1 MTDAYFDHPGF
12 SQSDLKMALDSPR
25 MLWEMKLK
33 NGRVQRPATPAMRE
47 GTIIHSA
54 VLEPGAFNDTYAVCG
69 PRNTKAGKEQALQAL
84 EQGLDPITEAQATK
98 ARDIARQVH
107 KHPLAAELFDE
118 GIAEVPHYERDEAT
132 GLQVKGKFDWLCDSG
147 RTVVDLKTVGVGLAA
162 PEAFAKQVANFK
174 YHLQAAHYLGLA
186 QGCLPPV
193 YLDLPQSAR
202 FVFVVVER
210 EFPYQIG
217 VYELDEDALIEG
229 RQLRRKALD
238 IVKQCQSFN
247 NWPGHTDDQIQT
259 ISLPSWGYAA

>member
-33 NGRVQRPATPAMRE
+33 NGRVERPATPAMRE

-54 VLEPGAFNDTYAVCG
+54 VLEPRYFNNTYAVCG

-107 KHPLAAELFDE
+107 KHPLASELFAD
-118 GIAEVPHYERDEAT
+118 GLAEVAHFDRDEAT

-147 RTVVDLKTVGVGLAA
+147 RAVVDLKTVGAGLAA

-174 YHLQAAHYLGLA
+174 YHLQAAHYLDLA
-186 QGCLPPV
+186 QA
-193 YLDLPQSAR
+193 DR

-217 VYELDEDALIEG
+217 VYELDDDALIEG